1 VKVGDIVTKFGNRT
15 ITSGE
20 DLIGAIQSSAV
31 STQSTLTV
39 QRGGSAQDLTVTVG
53 EQP

>member
-1 VKVGDIVTKFGNRT
+1 VKVGDIVTKFGSRN

-31 STQSTLTV
+31 GTQSTLTV
-39 QRGGSAQDLTVTVG
+39 QRDGSPQDLTVTIG